1 LKPIITIHPQGA
13 GGEAKKFDGFMEAAF
28 WIGVDHA
35 EGDLGSVKV
44 RQPSQSYDEEVST
57 LGEFTNLLVR
67 RQINFSIEFFSEP
80 QAMEVPGQPQVV
92 PAEEKREEDSPLIYA
107 NGNDFQSEIDHL
119 KEEYKR
125 GTMTKKQY
133 KSKKDDILK
142 QWREKVEGRLGL

>member
-1 LKPIITIHPQGA
+1 LKPIITIHPQGS

-28 WIGVDHA
+28 WMGVDHA

-80 QAMEVPGQPQVV
+80 QGVEVPGRGVVV
-92 PAEEKREEDSPLIYA
+92 PEEEKQEDSPLVYA
-107 NGNDFQSEIDHL
+107 NGNDYQSEIDQL

-125 GTMTKKQY
+125 GAMTKKQY

-142 QWREKVEGRLGL
+142 QWRDKVEGKLGL

>member
-1 LKPIITIHPQGA
+1 
-13 GGEAKKFDGFMEAAF
+13 MEAAF

-80 QAMEVPGQPQVV
+80 QMVEMPGQAPVV
-92 PAEEKREEDSPLIYA
+92 PSEEKQEDSPLVYA
-107 NGNDFQSEIDHL
+107 NGNDFQSEIDQL

-125 GTMTKKQY
+125 GAMTKKQY

-142 QWREKVEGRLGL
+142 QWRDKVEGRLGL